1 MLPPLIIR
9 EKANLKKKKKFTN
22 VLTGKLVNQ
31 QIIKEFKNSG
41 FNYPLMAKKSFKP
54 TIVSKLK
61 QNVKTKRSLNK

>member
-1 MLPPLIIR
+1 M
-9 EKANLKKKKKFTN
+9 
-22 VLTGKLVNQ
+22 LTGKLVNQ